1 MNQDGWHSLAA
12 TRQSFHSPEFWV
24 PSWQCFRKVPQ
35 QMAGRGWGMA
45 AGRWPVQE
53 AVTTNP
59 LKEQNHTRRVG
70 MQRKSCL
77 TVGPLQPG
85 KDDNPALSYKLI
97 YKIPKLKNVTLVIVK
112 QSSKPGSCLHS
123 IQLCRHC
130 TQVPW
135 CPFAAS
141 HAGCV
146 GRFACIWGT
155 LPSVDRDLQP
165 NVKRLL
171 FFHCQGAVSH

>member
-53 AVTTNP
+53 AVTANP

-123 IQLCRHC
+123 QPALSSLHTGPLVSLCCLPCRLC
-130 TQVPW
+130 G
-135 CPFAAS
+135 AI
-141 HAGCV
+141 CV
-146 GRFACIWGT
+146 YLRSY
-155 LPSVDRDLQP
+155 PV
-165 NVKRLL
+165 
-171 FFHCQGAVSH
+171 